1 MLQIKLNSL
10 ILILTFFFLISC
22 DCRSPLESEEPV
34 FSNSNCIAIQNGTLI
49 DGNGGTPLSKATV
62 IIKDG
67 IIIYSGLGLDASA
80 IIPDSCFVIDARGK
94 SILPG
99 FFNTHVHN
107 TNDTTA
113 MKTWLNEGVTTVR
126 DLAIPSNERRRMQQL
141 LKLKPS
147 YYFPRM
153 IYSSPIFNIPTGVP
167 HGSYGVT
174 VTSPEHA
181 RSRTNQNIDDGV
193 DLIKVYLD
201 ERDNYESMPLEYLEA
216 IVETA
221 HSRNVKVVVHAQ
233 ENHLYERAIDGGA
246 DEIVHPMIYEMTPD
260 SLIERIIEDDI
271 GVISTLEIYQYPP
284 MRQQAMR
291 NIYKLHQNGVRIA
304 LGSDYELR
312 WPMDLGMPITEL
324 ELLNQAGLTP
334 MEAIVTATK
343 NAAYFCELEDSLGTI
358 EEGKIADVILV
369 EGNPLNNLRLLKD
382 NLNVVIHNG
391 KIINYRLDP

>member
-1 MLQIKLNSL
+1 MNTMKQIKFNSI
-10 ILILTFFFLISC
+10 ILLLFFFFFISC
-22 DCRSPLESEEPV
+22 DCKSPLESEESL
-34 FSNSNCIAIQNGTLI
+34 FYGSNRIAIKNGTLI
-49 DGNGGTPLSKATV
+49 DGNGGTPLSNATV
-62 IIKDG
+62 IINDG
-67 IIIYSGLGLDASA
+67 IITYVGLDETT
-80 IIPDSCFVIDARGK
+80 IIPDSCYIIDAHGK

-126 DLAIPSNERRRMQQL
+126 DLAIPSHERWLMQIL
-141 LKLKPS
+141 VNSKPS
-147 YYFPRM
+147 HYFPRM

-167 HGSYGVT
+167 HGSYGVI
-174 VTSPEHA
+174 VSSVENA
-181 RSRTNQNIDDGV
+181 RARTRSQINDGA

-201 ERDNYESMPLEYLEA
+201 ERDEYDSMPLEFLEA

-221 HSRNVKVVVHAQ
+221 HSMNTRVVVHAQ
-233 ENHLYERAIDGGA
+233 ERHLYERAIDGGA

-260 SLIERIIEDDI
+260 SLIERIIEDNI
-271 GVISTLEIYQYPP
+271 GVISTLEIYKNPP

-291 NIYKLHQNGVRIA
+291 NIYKLHQKGVRIA

-312 WPMDLGMPITEL
+312 WSMELGMPITEL
-324 ELLNQAGLTP
+324 ELLHQAGLTT
-334 MEAIVTATK
+334 METIITATK

-369 EGNPLNNLRLLKD
+369 DGNPLTNLRLLKD
-382 NLNVVIHNG
+382 NLSVVIHNG
-391 KIINYRLDP
+391 EIINN

>member
-1 MLQIKLNSL
+1 MKWFKSKSF
-10 ILILTFFFLISC
+10 ILILTSILLISC
-22 DCRSPLESEEPV
+22 NCKSPLQSEEPT
-34 FSNSNCIAIQNGTLI
+34 FYDGNCIAIQNGILI

-62 IIKDG
+62 IIKDS
-67 IIIYSGLGLDASA
+67 IIIYAGPDATA
-80 IIPDSCFVIDARGK
+80 IIPDSCYIIDASGK

-113 MKTWLNEGVTTVR
+113 MKTWLYEGVTTVR
-126 DLAIPSNERRRMQQL
+126 DLAIPSRERRIMKQIVNR
-141 LKLKPS
+141 KPS
-147 YYFPRM
+147 FYFPRM
-153 IYSSPIFNIPTGVP
+153 IYASPIFNIPTGVP
-167 HGSYGVT
+167 HGTYGIV
-174 VTSPEHA
+174 VSSVENA
-181 RSRTNQNIDDGV
+181 RAKTNLEIDDGA

-201 ERDNYESMPLEYLEA
+201 ERENYESMPLEYLEA

-221 HSRNVKVVVHAQ
+221 HSKNTRVVVHAQ
-233 ENHLYERAIDGGA
+233 ERHLYERAIDGGA

-291 NIYKLHQNGVRIA
+291 NIYKLHRNGVRIA

-312 WPMDLGMPITEL
+312 WSMDLGMPITEL
-324 ELLNQAGLTP
+324 ELLHQAGLTT
-334 MEAIVTATK
+334 METIVTATK

-358 EEGKIADVILV
+358 EEGKIADIILV
-369 EGNPLNNLRLLKD
+369 EGNPLDNLQILKNNLE
-382 NLNVVIHNG
+382 VVIHNG
-391 KIINYRLDP
+391 KIVKS